1 VFLFSSKLGFSIPKE
16 QAGWAWPSMQKKKKN
31 HFVPQS
37 YLRPFAADAKR
48 EKIWVLSKADGPAIL
63 KPIEKVA
70 VRFYLYTPAN
80 EKGIRDYAFED
91 KLASL
96 EQMFGLAGW
105 GAISAGYVDLSTET
119 MRKSLGLLT
128 AVMILRNPRNFE
140 DWQTLHKRQ
149 VSFYAGLPSLP
160 DTIEMKGK
168 VYEIDKDSWPAFR
181 DASPDDVKR
190 MWLEQVGSGVWL
202 AEILMKMRWGMF
214 ASETPAFITTDNPVA
229 ISHPSLHN
237 MGLSNP
243 DTIVTFPLSPT
254 RVLFMDN
261 RHTEPDNQYYESGDV
276 GELNGVHWRNALS
289 NMFSHRD
296 PIEVCAEMLA
306 SAEKAGSA

>member
-1 VFLFSSKLGFSIPKE
+1 
-16 QAGWAWPSMQKKKKN
+16 MQKKKKN

-37 YLRPFAADAKR
+37 YLRPFAADAKH
-48 EKIWVLSKADGPAIL
+48 EKIWVLSKDDGPAKL

-70 VRFYLYTPAN
+70 VRFYLYAPAN
-80 EKGIRDYAFED
+80 ERGIRDYAFED

-105 GAISAGYVDLSTET
+105 EAISAGYVDLSTET
-119 MRKSLGLLT
+119 MRKTLGLLT

-140 DWQTLHKRQ
+140 DWQVQHKRQ
-149 VSFYAGLPSLP
+149 IALYAGLPSLP
-160 DTIEMKGK
+160 DEIEMKGT

-181 DASPDDVKR
+181 DASPDDLKR
-190 MWLEQVGSGVWL
+190 MWLENAGSSAWL

-214 ASETPAFITTDNPVA
+214 TSERPVFITTDNPVS
-229 ISHPSLHN
+229 ISHPSLRN

-261 RHTEPDNQYYESGDV
+261 RRHEPDSQYYESSDTAT
-276 GELNGVHWRNALS
+276 LNGIHWRNALS
-289 NMFSHRD
+289 NMFCHRD
-296 PIEVCAEMLA
+296 PIEVCGEMLT
-306 SAEKAGSA
+306 SAERAGFA